1 MGLFFAVPIWKL
13 RLTTLGD
20 FFKKRF
26 SHHVERTAV
35 MLMIP
40 TSLLWAAAQIRAFGQ
55 VLSASSGFEV
65 SLMITAAAGIVVLY
79 TVFGGLLADAWTDL
93 IQGIS
98 LMIGLVVLMIAVIG
112 RHGAEI
118 YSTVPEEKLALFGGG
133 ELSLLD
139 NLEAWAIPVLGSL
152 MAAELLTRAMAA
164 RSPEVAQRSA
174 FMAGGLYLAM
184 GMIPVSIG
192 LLGFALMP
200 GLQEPEQLLPL
211 MAQDY
216 LPPMLYAMFAG
227 ALVSAILSTVDSA
240 LLVSASLL
248 SHNIVVPLSSN
259 LSEKQKVYVAR
270 CCVVLFGIIAY
281 VMALYADGVYA
292 LVEEASAFGSAGIFI
307 VIVFGLFTRWGGW
320 MTAMASLVVGVVVW
334 IVAAYWLAI
343 DYPYLTSLASSA
355 LAYLGV
361 AGWEFWQNNRTGRP
375 VSTAVR

>member
-1 MGLFFAVPIWKL
+1 LNTTLLTIFLYILAQLGIGIFISRRIKTEDDYLLAGRKLGYGLTTFSVFATWFGAETCIGAAGAIYSDGLAGGSADPFGYALCILLMGLFFAVPIWKL

-152 MAAELLTRAMAA
+152 MAAELLTR
-164 RSPEVAQRSA
+164 
-174 FMAGGLYLAM
+174 
-184 GMIPVSIG
+184 
-192 LLGFALMP
+192 
-200 GLQEPEQLLPL
+200 
-211 MAQDY
+211 
-216 LPPMLYAMFAG
+216 
-227 ALVSAILSTVDSA
+227 
-240 LLVSASLL
+240 SASTICL
-248 SHNIVVPLSSN
+248 
-259 LSEKQKVYVAR
+259 
-270 CCVVLFGIIAY
+270 C
-281 VMALYADGVYA
+281 
-292 LVEEASAFGSAGIFI
+292 
-307 VIVFGLFTRWGGW
+307 
-320 MTAMASLVVGVVVW
+320 
-334 IVAAYWLAI
+334 
-343 DYPYLTSLASSA
+343 SLAR
-355 LAYLGV
+355 
-361 AGWEFWQNNRTGRP
+361 FICGRIM
-375 VSTAVR
+375 RK